1 MEQDVS
7 TIYVVYQIKDAVED
21 KFGKLSCPPSL
32 IILNK
37 TNNKEV
43 WDMEKIESKFNDT
56 IFITLPKPTCETQG
70 FGNIK
75 ISTQAEYSTKFGTNY
90 YPKKYETMSINA
102 VKRARESIATK
113 QKKEQDEMLDI

>member
-1 MEQDVS
+1 MR
-7 TIYVVYQIKDAVED
+7 
-21 KFGKLSCPPSL
+21 
-32 IILNK
+32 IITPKALFHKKCFTLESNCIPLGNRFEPLNR
-37 TNNKEV
+37 
-43 WDMEKIESKFNDT
+43 KFNSKKK
-56 IFITLPKPTCETQG
+56 IMGLNSILFS
-70 FGNIK
+70 NIK